1 MNNNITITIIIC
13 YLAAV
18 SLISA
23 AVTVIDKY
31 KAVHDKWR
39 VKERTLLVLSAI
51 GGSAA
56 MYITM
61 LTIRHK
67 TKKLKFMLG
76 IPFIMIVQALVIF
89 ACIMVT
95 KNVWS

>member
-39 VKERTLLVLSAI
+39 VKESTLLVLSAI

>member
-23 AVTVIDKY
+23 MVTIIDKY
-31 KAVHDKWR
+31 KAVHNKWR
-39 VKERTLLVLSAI
+39 VKESTLLVLSAL
-51 GGSAA
+51 GGSVA

-76 IPFIMIVQALVIF
+76 IPFIMLMQVLIIF
-89 ACIMVT
+89 ACFMVT
-95 KNVWS
+95 KNAWG